1 MKHLFSK
8 NHQVLHEE
16 AGYLFSTIT
25 HQTENV
31 LSKDIIENIIAD
43 GGLKGYS
50 KKQDGQLPGNDLHQ
64 FGDVKI
70 LEQNPE
76 IYLGI
81 EFFKDVEEHIKVV
94 QPVKE
99 TIIALEF
106 RIMSLTDCFIQ
117 LTKFSMAR
125 QEKVLKLDIFR
136 QICHTTISFWVEV
149 ADDYF
154 LS

>member
-1 MKHLFSK
+1 
-8 NHQVLHEE
+8 
-16 AGYLFSTIT
+16 
-25 HQTENV
+25 
-31 LSKDIIENIIAD
+31 
-43 GGLKGYS
+43 
-50 KKQDGQLPGNDLHQ
+50 
-64 FGDVKI
+64 I

-117 LTKFSMAR
+117 LTKFSMAVGCV
-125 QEKVLKLDIFR
+125 QNVINL
-136 QICHTTISFWVEV
+136 
-149 ADDYF
+149 
-154 LS
+154 

>member
-1 MKHLFSK
+1 MTDIMKHLFSK

-43 GGLKGYS
+43 GSLR
-50 KKQDGQLPGNDLHQ
+50 
-64 FGDVKI
+64 
-70 LEQNPE
+70 
-76 IYLGI
+76 I

-125 QEKVLKLDIFR
+125 YLNKINFSPLIETGKGLNLIFLDKYAIQQLVFGSR
-136 QICHTTISFWVEV
+136 
-149 ADDYF
+149 
-154 LS
+154 